1 MLEKRFKK
9 CYLAGRVKIFLKCRS
24 SGVMVVNLVFRSG
37 VLACA
42 AAALLPVW
50 AQQSTTQLVGGP
62 TRMQRCQ
69 AELADVKGSARTL
82 KLRKCLIDR
91 TEGERLLT
99 RECNQKYRA
108 LPTGHKVDKVSF
120 QKQCVAT
127 GLKVG
132 HEALPRRKAPAPV
145 AQASGAS
152 GTPGQPIAA
161 KAPATRVANAAAQA
175 ASKPVDKPV
184 GKSVDKPLTKPAPS
198 AAASPTTSPVASK
211 P

>member
-1 MLEKRFKK
+1 
-9 CYLAGRVKIFLKCRS
+9 
-24 SGVMVVNLVFRSG
+24 MVVCSVIRRG

-42 AAALLPVW
+42 AVAFMPAW
-50 AQQSTTQLVGGP
+50 AQQSTTQIVGGP

-69 AELADVKGSARTL
+69 AELADVTGSARTL

-99 RECNQKYRA
+99 RECSQKYRA
-108 LPTGHKVDKVSF
+108 LPAGQKVDKVSF

-152 GTPGQPIAA
+152 STASQAASGKPATA
-161 KAPATRVANAAAQA
+161 KAPAAPVANAATQA

-184 GKSVDKPLTKPAPS
+184 SKPVSKSVDKPVAKPATSTANPAVNP
-198 AAASPTTSPVASK
+198 AANNP
-211 P
+211 